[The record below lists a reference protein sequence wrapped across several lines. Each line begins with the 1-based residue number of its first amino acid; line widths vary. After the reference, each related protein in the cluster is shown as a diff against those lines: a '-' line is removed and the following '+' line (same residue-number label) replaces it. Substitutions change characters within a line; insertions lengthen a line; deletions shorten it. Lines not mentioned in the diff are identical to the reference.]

1 MRSAL
6 PGGYELDDD
15 RARVD
20 RAAVHAFV
28 GGVSDWARGR
38 SRAVMDELIESAAR
52 VVGLYAPDGDQL
64 GFQPRRL
71 RSAHDVVPRRRL
83 EWE

>member
-6 PGGYELDDD
+6 SGGYELDDD

-28 GGVSDWARGR
+28 GGVSYWARGR

-64 GFQPRRL
+64 GFSRAVSDRHTTSYL
-71 RSAHDVVPRRRL
+71 ADV
-83 EWE
+83 